1 MALFTSF
8 CKDHKKVILRH
19 ALNKDITTI
28 TEILRQ
34 WIDNDRSILDLL
46 ENCVSEGSRDTHC
59 ELVELG
65 NRIIYTNLWKN
76 EGPDQVRIFGLG
88 TGGEASD
95 RAAATNFLR
104 QQITDWASKGVRTA
118 SACVPE
124 TASSDIAECLRACG
138 FIFEGIASD
147 CGIEGRRFLR
157 YCKHFLYRT
166 IHHSEILDFLRQI
179 LLGLGYE
186 LKNEAE
192 GFSYRIRAEC
202 RPPFSFGFWHRIA
215 RMDRDIIIHPPA
227 RVLEWHELENLFYPL
242 QIYARRDRPILLHL
256 EKKKALQLIDL
267 PTIDDR
273 QDTLFGSKTSSA
285 IHPKFLPRDNV
296 AFTEPGTA
304 LDIRKGL
311 SILFYVNRIGAVGH
325 ARVADWYLDDLA
337 DLKDP
342 PKDINDSDI
351 NGATRSTG
359 EPDLKSGK
367 ALFIRFQWYSPLK
380 RPVSLDEIR
389 KLDDTFNPQHA
400 RAISSKLFRSILSRG
415 NSQQ

>member
-1 MALFTSF
+1 M
-8 CKDHKKVILRH
+8 ILRH
-19 ALNKDITTI
+19 ALNRDITAV

-34 WIDNDRSILDLL
+34 WIDNDHTILNLL
-46 ENCVSEGSRDTHC
+46 EDCVSEGSRDIHC

-65 NRIIYTNLWKN
+65 DRIIYTNLWKN
-76 EGPDQVRIFGLG
+76 EAHDRIQILGVG

-95 RAAATNFLR
+95 RAAAINFLR
-104 QQITDWASKGVRTA
+104 QQITDWAAKGIKTA

-124 TASSDIAECLRACG
+124 TIPSDIAECLRACG
-138 FIFEGIASD
+138 FIFQGIASD
-147 CGIEGRRFLR
+147 CGIEAGRSLR
-157 YCKHFLYRT
+157 YCKHFLYRS
-166 IHHSEILDFLRQI
+166 IHHSEVLDFLRQI
-179 LLGLGYE
+179 FSGFGYE

-215 RMDRDIIIHPPA
+215 RMGRDIIVHPPA

-285 IHPKFLPRDNV
+285 IHPKFLPRDNA
-296 AFTEPGTA
+296 AFSEPGAA
-304 LDIRKGL
+304 LDMRKGL

-325 ARVADWYLDDLA
+325 ARVADWYLDDVA
-337 DLKDP
+337 NLKDAL
-342 PKDINDSDI
+342 KYTTDTDIDD
-351 NGATRSTG
+351 ATRSTA
-359 EPDLKSGK
+359 ELDLKSGK
-367 ALFIRFQWYSPLK
+367 ALVVKFQWYSPLR

-389 KLDDTFNPQHA
+389 KLDDTFSPQHA

-415 NSQQ
+415 NCQR